1 MWLYFENVCVCV
13 CRNICDIRHIGFTS
27 VMPLQDLWFLFS
39 IVDSCCQKKD
49 FYTDGAYQKYQTGE
63 NEFKMGEIFF
73 GLWNLCA
80 IVNGGTVW
88 LYMLNIS
95 MMCECL

>member
-1 MWLYFENVCVCV
+1 
-13 CRNICDIRHIGFTS
+13 
-27 VMPLQDLWFLFS
+27 MPSSYCTWFYYKVYLIIS
-39 IVDSCCQKKD
+39 
-49 FYTDGAYQKYQTGE
+49 DGAYQKYQTGE